1 MSQEAKIK
9 SQENVMPEISPLFDE
24 FGRCLPTSLNAPA
37 HQKTRRYFLI
47 DKPDINY
54 SASYERLNQAFS
66 ISGVISQEQYE
77 SRVRAILADI
87 AVDELM
93 KPILNGVMVPFIL
106 PKAIYDDIGKA
117 MESTFLPAVQ
127 SAFNSVFPDYDFK
140 NHSPKPL
147 DGQLSVASGSRH
159 EQVLNQMADEVVVG
173 VFFPCLLEY
182 SVPAAIERMATLP
195 EQFSLAGGFDTSA
208 AFVSMPDL
216 LLRKEGYP
224 PLLWLSGLVSTEEN
238 VAYHFEAYGYDLTF
252 NRRVHLGQVA
262 EYWASGLT
270 VTR

>member
-1 MSQEAKIK
+1 
-9 SQENVMPEISPLFDE
+9 MPEISPLFDE

-54 SASYERLNQAFS
+54 SASYERLNKAFS
-66 ISGVISQEQYE
+66 ISDAISQEQYE
-77 SRVRAILADI
+77 SRVTSILAEI
-87 AVDELM
+87 ADNELI
-93 KPILNGVMVPFIL
+93 KPMLNGAMVPFIL
-106 PKAIYDDIGKA
+106 PKAVYDDIGQA
-117 MESTFLPAVQ
+117 MASTFLPAVQ
-127 SAFNSVFPDYDFK
+127 SAFNGVFPDYDFK
-140 NHSPKPL
+140 NHSSKSL
-147 DGQLSVASGSRH
+147 NGQLSVAPGSRH
-159 EQVLNQMADEVVVG
+159 QQVLDQMADDVIVG
-173 VFFPCLLEY
+173 VYFPCLSEY
-182 SVPAAIERMATLP
+182 SVPAAIERMAMLP

-224 PLLWLSGLVSTEEN
+224 PLLWLSGLSSVEES

-270 VTR
+270 VIAK

>member
-1 MSQEAKIK
+1 MSLEVKIK
-9 SQENVMPEISPLFDE
+9 SQENEMPETSPLFDE
-24 FGRCLPTSLNAPA
+24 FGRCLPTGINAPA

-66 ISGVISQEQYE
+66 ISDAISQEQYE
-77 SRVRAILADI
+77 SRVTSILAEI
-87 AVDELM
+87 ADNKLM
-93 KPILNGVMVPFIL
+93 KPILNGAMAPFIL
-106 PKAIYDDIGKA
+106 PKAVYDDIGQA

-127 SAFNSVFPDYDFK
+127 SAFNSFFPDYDFK
-140 NHSPKPL
+140 NHSPRSL
-147 DGQLSVASGSRH
+147 NGQLSVAPGSRH
-159 EQVLNQMADEVVVG
+159 QQVLDQMANEVVVG
-173 VFFPCLLEY
+173 VYFPCLSEY

-216 LLRKEGYP
+216 LFRKEGYP
-224 PLLWLSGLVSTEEN
+224 PLLWLSGLVSTEQN

-262 EYWASGLT
+262 EYWSSGL
-270 VTR
+270 VMIG

>member
-1 MSQEAKIK
+1 
-9 SQENVMPEISPLFDE
+9 MPEISPLFDE

-47 DKPDINY
+47 DKSDINY
-54 SASYERLNQAFS
+54 SASYERLNKAFS

-87 AVDELM
+87 ADDELI

-127 SAFNSVFPDYDFK
+127 SAFNSVFPEYDFR
-140 NHSPKPL
+140 NHSPKSL

-159 EQVLNQMADEVVVG
+159 QQVLDQMANEVVVG
-173 VFFPCLLEY
+173 VYFPCLLEY
-182 SVPAAIERMATLP
+182 SVPAAIERMAELP
-195 EQFSLAGGFDTSA
+195 EPFSLSGGFDTSA

-224 PLLWLSGLVSTEEN
+224 PLLWLSGLASTEEN

-270 VTR
+270 VIAKE